1 MLCKE
6 LAESKPKDY
15 NKMVEPSLRL
25 YEQEYKKNNRSRVI
39 DTLSLGHLRMLFVAC
54 GDGNVTFERKLQI
67 VNGER
72 ARLEKI
78 RDDLLNKL
86 QKLEGEIS
94 TLDSTADQYIELQN
108 RMEDTKNQLLK
119 KGVMKP

>member
-1 MLCKE
+1 MLRKE

-15 NKMVEPSLRL
+15 NEMVEPSLRL
-25 YEQEYKKNNRSRVI
+25 YEQEYKNNRSRVI

-54 GDGNVTFERKLQI
+54 GDGNVIFERKLQI

-86 QKLEGEIS
+86 QKLEGEIL

-108 RMEDTKNQLLK
+108 RMEDTKHQLLK